1 MEHDHLSGELQAHTL
16 KLAPMHVT
24 NWAEAQGEDV
34 LLAACQKWM
43 STRKDVP
50 LQKRDT
56 LLRTCMSK
64 HSDSEEGKVLFCIR
78 KSFTTMK
85 KGMLYVNIMPKGE
98 TEGLLAFVVT
108 SIH

>member
-1 MEHDHLSGELQAHTL
+1 MEHDHLSEESQACTL

-50 LQKRDT
+50 LQKRDA
-56 LLRTCMSK
+56 LLRTCMGK
-64 HSDSEEGKVLFCIR
+64 HSDSEEGKALFHVR
-78 KSFTTMK
+78 NSFTMK
-85 KGMLYVNIMPKGE
+85 KGMLYVNTMPKGE
-98 TEGLLAFVVT
+98 TEGLLAFVVP
-108 SIH
+108 SAH